1 MLKKILL
8 GTLLVGFIGVLI
20 FGAVYR
26 TNAIGSKT
34 TGSYEGGSRQAS
46 SAAGNQTA
54 GSGNGAGNSGAGGN
68 QGNGGQGS
76 GTDAGSGQA
85 VIKDWINVEGTVT
98 KVDPD
103 VLTISIENGSIVEI
117 ANRPWRFA
125 LEQGF
130 TTAVS
135 HRIAVMGFYEEGNE
149 FEVGQIT
156 DLSTGE
162 SITVREANGRPL
174 WAGRGRGG

>member
-1 MLKKILL
+1 MLKKIFL

-26 TNAIGSKT
+26 TNAIGSKE
-34 TGSYEGGSRQAS
+34 TGSHEGSPRQAPS
-46 SAAGNQTA
+46 PAGNQAT
-54 GSGNGAGNSGAGGN
+54 GNGNGAGNSGAGGN

-76 GTDAGSGQA
+76 GIDSGSGQA
-85 VIKDWINVEGTVT
+85 VTREWVHVEGIVT
-98 KVDPD
+98 NMDPD
-103 VLTISIENGSIVEI
+103 VLTISTENGSRLEI

-125 LEQGF
+125 QEEGF
-130 TTAVS
+130 ITAES

-156 DLSTGE
+156 DLSTGA
-162 SITVREANGRPL
+162 SITVREENGRPL
-174 WAGRGRGG
+174 WAGKGRGE